1 MYFFLNLSLT
11 ITKTILNSKP
21 ERRRFFCVFVF
32 SHLKFKY
39 FSCVSIHPRD
49 ELNEINFSLEKPG
62 TACLYLVHDK
72 NRFQDNELEKW
83 IAHHFTFFVWDALC
97 A

>member
-1 MYFFLNLSLT
+1 MKL
-11 ITKTILNSKP
+11 I
-21 ERRRFFCVFVF
+21 
-32 SHLKFKY
+32 
-39 FSCVSIHPRD
+39 
-49 ELNEINFSLEKPG
+49 FSLEKVKPG

-83 IAHHFTFFVWDALC
+83 IAHHFAFFVWDALC